1 MILRLVVGLKV
12 ACPGFATTGVNT
24 ESRRSLLLEADV
36 GETKAEFI
44 CMGVTVEGVEVD
56 SCTTTLTDDVLDVD
70 GETCIKLIS
79 KDCWGD
85 SGFEGCASVVSKSAR
100 NC

>member
-1 MILRLVVGLKV
+1 
-12 ACPGFATTGVNT
+12 
-24 ESRRSLLLEADV
+24 
-36 GETKAEFI
+36 
-44 CMGVTVEGVEVD
+44 MGVTVEGVEVD

-79 KDCWGD
+79 KDGWGD